1 MKLSLPRIIL
11 VILAIIFLAFAM
23 IVSAGAYGAYPKP
36 LDTAGKRSDSI
47 LIYKKILN
55 RSYKIGLYPD
65 AEQKVVFFTV
75 KGAEGK
81 VYQLY
86 LFDLDGNLVK
96 QLEIRNKQTS
106 FISEMERGMY
116 SFDVF
121 CDDDKIGN
129 GQIAFR

>member
-1 MKLSLPRIIL
+1 M
-11 VILAIIFLAFAM
+11 FLAFAM
-23 IVSAGAYGAYPKP
+23 IVSARSYGAYTNQ
-36 LDTAGKRSDSI
+36 LDAAGQRSDSI

-106 FISEMERGMY
+106 FFSEMARGMY

>member
-1 MKLSLPRIIL
+1 MKLSLPRVILIIL
-11 VILAIIFLAFAM
+11 AVMFLAFAM
-23 IVSAGAYGAYPKP
+23 IVSTGAYGAYAKP
-36 LDTAGKRSDSI
+36 LDTTGKRSDSI
-47 LIYKKILN
+47 LIFKKILN
-55 RSYKIGLYPD
+55 HSYKIGLYPD
-65 AEQKVVFFTV
+65 ADQKVVFFTV

-96 QLEIRNKQTS
+96 QLEIRNRQTS
-106 FISEMERGMY
+106 FINQLERGTY

>member
-11 VILAIIFLAFAM
+11 TILAILFLAFAL
-23 IVSAGAYGAYPKP
+23 IVSSSSYGAYASP
-36 LDTAGKRSDSI
+36 LGTAGQRSDSI
-47 LIYKKILN
+47 LIYKKVLN
-55 RSYKIGLYPD
+55 HSYKIGLYPD

-75 KGAEGK
+75 KGTEGK

-106 FISEMERGMY
+106 FISEMERGTY

>member
-11 VILAIIFLAFAM
+11 TIIAIIFLVFAM
-23 IVSAGAYGAYPKP
+23 IMSSSSYGAYSKP
-36 LDTAGKRSDSI
+36 LDANAQRSDSI

-65 AEQKVVFFTV
+65 AEQKAVFFTV

-96 QLEIRNKQTS
+96 QMVLRNKQTS
-106 FISEMERGMY
+106 FFGEMERGTY